1 MKKLLSSRAFLALL
15 VALAFAPA
23 ARAAQLGDP
32 AAPLKIKTWIK
43 GSPVEVNNG
52 KGIYV
57 VEFWATWCPPC
68 RTTIPHLTEL
78 QTKFKKQG
86 VTFIGV
92 TDEDEDV
99 VKPFVEK
106 MGDKMDYA
114 VACDDSR
121 ATFTGY
127 LQAYEQRSIPYAF
140 IVAKSGAVIWHGS
153 PMSGLEEALGQIVAG
168 KYDLAALKRAH
179 RFAANLTDYQELAR
193 DSDERAPAKA
203 RQLLDDAGKDP
214 DLLCQL
220 AIGIV
225 ADLRNRKRDFALAQ
239 KAIAAAEA
247 ATPKP
252 THKILHAKA
261 VVLFESGH
269 PADAIRTEKSAIA
282 ACDDDKTKTFY
293 ERVVKFFEE
302 RQAD

>member
-1 MKKLLSSRAFLALL
+1 MKLFLSSLALFSL
-15 VALAFAPA
+15 LALTPGAS
-23 ARAAQLGDP
+23 AAQLGDS

-43 GSPVEVNNG
+43 GSPVEIKSG

-78 QTKFKKQG
+78 QARFKNQG

-114 VACDDSR
+114 VACDDAR

-127 LQAYEQRSIPYAF
+127 LQAYEQRAIPYAF
-140 IVAKSGAVIWHGS
+140 IVAQSGAVVWHGS
-153 PMSGLEEALGQIVAG
+153 PMNGLGEALDQIIAG
-168 KYDLAALKRAH
+168 KYDLAAIKRAD
-179 RFAANLTDYQELAR
+179 RFAAHLREYQELAR
-193 DSDERAPAKA
+193 DGDERAPDKS
-203 RQLLDDAGKDP
+203 RQLLADAGKDV

-220 AIGIV
+220 ALGIA
-225 ADLRNRKRDFALAQ
+225 ADLRNRKRDFAFAEQ
-239 KAIAAAEA
+239 AIAAAETA
-247 ATPKP
+247 APKRP
-252 THKILHAKA
+252 HTLLHAKA

-269 PADAIRTEKSAIA
+269 PAEAIRTEKEAIA
-282 ACDDDKTKTFY
+282 ACDDEKTKSFY
-293 ERVVKFFEE
+293 ERVGKFFEG
-302 RQAD
+302 RKND

>member
-1 MKKLLSSRAFLALL
+1 MKSCLASLALL
-15 VALAFAPA
+15 LALALALPPT

-43 GSPVEVNNG
+43 GTPVEVNNG

-106 MGDKMDYA
+106 MGDKMDYT

-127 LQAYEQRSIPYAF
+127 LQAYEQRTIPHAF

-153 PMSGLEEALGQIVAG
+153 PMDGLDEALGQIVAG
-168 KYDLAALKRAH
+168 KYDLAALKHAH
-179 RFAANLTDYQELAR
+179 RFAANLADYQELAR
-193 DSDERAPAKA
+193 DSDDRAPAKA
-203 RQLLDDAGKDP
+203 RQLLADAGTDA

-225 ADLRNRKRDFALAQ
+225 ADLRNRQRDFAFAQ

-269 PADAIRTEKSAIA
+269 PAEAIRTEKAAIA
-282 ACDDDKTKTFY
+282 ACDDDKTKSFY

-302 RQAD
+302 RKTD